1 MNNSKKTISIIGG
14 GSSALMFA
22 CCIDTKK
29 YDVTLFEKNKTLGR
43 KFLVAGDGGLNL
55 THSESSAQLSNRYV
69 PKDFILPALEQF
81 SNRDFINWLNS
92 IGVETFVGT
101 SKRVFPKKGMK
112 PIDVLSLIIDKIK
125 QNNVEIKTE
134 FTWKGFEGHDLIFE
148 NENQKRIV
156 KSDITVYALGG
167 KSWKITGSAGDWLHF
182 FSEKG
187 ILINSFYP
195 SNCAYKI
202 NWPESIVKQISGK
215 PLKNCVF
222 TCDDKSIKGEVVLT
236 EFGIEGSGVYPL
248 SPQIRKQIIE
258 NKQATIF
265 IDFKPDLS
273 KEELITRFTDH
284 SNFSIKDILEKK
296 IKLSQVQIALIKS
309 ITTKEDYLNSEVLS
323 QLIKTFPLELVDF
336 SDIDEAISTVGGI
349 SLDEVSTTFELHKLR
364 HHYCIGEML
373 DFDAPTGGYLLQAS
387 FSMGNFVASK
397 LNELN
402 Q

>member
-1 MNNSKKTISIIGG
+1 LNNSKKTISIIGG
-14 GSSALMFA
+14 GASALMFA

-55 THSESSAQLSNRYV
+55 THSENSAQFANRYI
-69 PKDFILPALEQF
+69 PNDFILAALQQF
-81 SNRDFINWLNS
+81 SNHDFINWLKS

-112 PIDVLSLIIDKIK
+112 PIDVLSLIIDRIK
-125 QNNVEIKTE
+125 RNNVNIKTE
-134 FTWKGFEGHDLIFE
+134 FIWKGFEENDLVFE
-148 NENQKRIV
+148 NENNNYPV
-156 KSDITVYALGG
+156 KSDFTIFALGG
-167 KSWKITGSAGDWLHF
+167 SSWKITGSSGDWLRI

-187 ILINSFYP
+187 ISVNPFYP

-202 NWPESIVKQISGK
+202 NWKEVILKQISGK

-222 TCDDKSIKGEVVLT
+222 TCHDKSIKGEAVLT
-236 EFGIEGSGVYPL
+236 EFGVEGSGIYPL

-258 NKQATIF
+258 DKKANIC

-273 KEELITRFTDH
+273 REDIIKRFTEN
-284 SNFSIKDILEKK
+284 SNLSIKDILEKK
-296 IKLSQVQIALIKS
+296 LNLSHVQFVLIQS
-309 ITTKEDYLNSEVLS
+309 ITTKEDYLNSKTLS
-323 QLIKTFPLELVDF
+323 QLIKAFPLELIGF

-349 SLDEVSTTFELHKLR
+349 ALNEVGATFEFNKLR

-387 FSMGNFVASK
+387 FSMGHFVATK

-402 Q
+402 P